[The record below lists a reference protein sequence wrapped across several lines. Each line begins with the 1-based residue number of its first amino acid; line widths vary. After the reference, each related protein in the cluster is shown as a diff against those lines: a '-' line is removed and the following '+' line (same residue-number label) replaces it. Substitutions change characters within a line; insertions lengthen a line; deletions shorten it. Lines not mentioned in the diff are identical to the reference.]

1 MGQKK
6 SIVGNVFA
14 VIIIAVVMVILFV
27 AEKDFLFTKE
37 PQDIFQLIEE
47 EGEPTKGAY
56 VSVDVD
62 AVIDWYAET
71 KHTINGIIPI
81 GKERHYL
88 IWLDDT
94 SFISVTVKGDK
105 TYDKMDAIMEET
117 YAYLYGSSYY
127 LSEPLELT
135 GRVSTM
141 DSEIRSYYQEALDSW
156 EISPADGLTVYYM
169 TVDTTQTPLKTWLLF
184 GFVALIEVIAIV
196 VLVKEINE
204 NKMLKAQQ
212 AARAMAQTATMSD
225 ENNNLYS

>member
-6 SIVGNVFA
+6 STAGNIAA
-14 VIIIAVVMVILFV
+14 VIIIAVILAVYVV
-27 AEKDFLFTKE
+27 AEKDFLFSSK
-37 PQDIFQLIEE
+37 PQDLFQLIDE

-94 SFISVTVKGDK
+94 SFISVTVKGKK
-105 TYDKMDAIMEET
+105 TYEKIEDIKEET

-135 GRVSTM
+135 GRISTM
-141 DSEIRSYYQEALDSW
+141 DSEIRSYYQEALDAW

-169 TVDTTQTPLKTWLLF
+169 TVDTTQTPLKSWLLV
-184 GFVALIEVIAIV
+184 GFLTLVEVIAIV
-196 VLVKEINE
+196 MLVKEMNE
-204 NKMLKAQQ
+204 NKMLKAQA
-212 AARAMAQTATMSD
+212 AARAMAQTSSMSD